1 MPQSTFERAGTAV
14 MTRIV
19 VIEKQS
25 DAGSAPA
32 NATKGIDLSNAESTE
47 KLFDRLEGLS
57 LPVRAK
63 AQAAEAAPDAA
74 PAKTKA
80 AAKNAERNEKA
91 RAQTATEGG
100 TVTLGD
106 KTYPISKY
114 TTNAGKEIIGA
125 WVKTQQQA
133 LQFGPRTFQKK
144 PLGWFVR
151 ESDFPAGAVSDDA
164 ANFAAKPTDRPGTA
178 QDKAV
183 MQAIADGKSTRDVL
197 RLIAGQSKDPFRRQ
211 VARLLLKS
219 GITPTLQFGHIG
231 KTEKGN
237 PIHGQY
243 RGKTDTIA
251 IAGTAERAA
260 EHIFLHEAMHAA
272 TMRALAKPGI
282 ASLQLRK
289 LLQHVQKQQGA
300 GKFYGTTSVDE
311 FVAEVFTN
319 PDFQAALRKMTAPSG
334 GALKSAWDS
343 FVRILRG
350 ILNLPNDSTNALSQA
365 LELGVAAMRD
375 DMVLRKQGGKN
386 AGRDANFGFDSRA
399 ADIQSSMGTLTP
411 EQRATYEKVAGFQK
425 VPALKER
432 MDSLKAN
439 LGLRLKQALVDQFA
453 PIRDVSQRAYM
464 LARMSKAGDA
474 VIEALLY
481 YGKPFMRDGV
491 MDVKIG
497 SGGFASVLASLKGEH
512 DRFFMW
518 VAAQRA
524 ERIRDERAAAD
535 AAMAGLNAQMIVLR
549 RTMKTSTGK
558 DYSDAATELR
568 ELESQHAK
576 LDKTARELLFD
587 EDDITSF
594 KSLNA
599 GKMQDGTVR
608 LPVYAAAL
616 RELNEYNEAALKTA
630 MESGLIDKDTF
641 ELMKSQ
647 PYVPFYRMMENEG
660 AMGGAK
666 LSAGL
671 TNQKAWEKLKGS
683 DRQLNADLLQ
693 NVMQNWSHLYAASAR
708 NRAAVSTMAAAYRM
722 GVATR
727 ANAATKG
734 AVKISRKG
742 VAEYWTVE
750 DPYLLEAIS
759 AINYQ
764 ASPLMKPLAK
774 AKSLLTFGVTISP
787 TFKIRNL
794 IRDSL
799 SAISQSELGYNP
811 LKNVKSGWKLTASD
825 SQMYASML
833 ASGGVIKFGSQ
844 ENNDR
849 LRAKVAKLGGV
860 LLDQNGL
867 QKFQGQLKELYDVY
881 AEFGDRTENVNRVA
895 LYDHLIKKGK
905 SHAEASFMARDLMDF
920 SMGGAHPLVRF
931 LTQTVPFLNAR
942 LQGLYKLGRAA
953 NEDPRKFATM
963 AMAVSVASVGL
974 MALFGDDDDWKKR
987 EDWDRDAYWWFKV
1000 GETAFRIPKPFEL
1013 GAIGTIAERTAE
1025 AMFSDE
1031 MTSKRFAER
1040 MSHMVAQT
1048 FALDPIP
1055 QAFKPLLDIYSNKD
1069 SFTKRA
1075 IESQADQRLRPQ
1087 DRYNE
1092 RTSEVARMLGS
1103 LGLPEP
1109 SQLIKG
1115 NYAALS
1121 PKQVDHLIRGYFS
1134 WLGVTVATVS
1144 DFALR
1149 PMMDRGERP
1158 DMRLKDVFVAG
1169 NFIESLPTGSSRYV
1183 SQLYEQSRSVEQAF
1197 ASYREALKTGDM
1209 DGAAQIKEANIDK
1222 LRNRVAY
1229 ANATKQ
1235 LSEINAQAKR
1245 IEASTKLDGD
1255 AKRERLTEL
1264 ELRRGQVAE
1273 RLRGM
1278 GAG

>member
-1 MPQSTFERAGTAV
+1 M
-14 MTRIV
+14 
-19 VIEKQS
+19 
-25 DAGSAPA
+25 
-32 NATKGIDLSNAESTE
+32 
-47 KLFDRLEGLS
+47 
-57 LPVRAK
+57 
-63 AQAAEAAPDAA
+63 
-74 PAKTKA
+74 
-80 AAKNAERNEKA
+80 
-91 RAQTATEGG
+91 
-100 TVTLGD
+100 
-106 KTYPISKY
+106 
-114 TTNAGKEIIGA
+114 
-125 WVKTQQQA
+125 
-133 LQFGPRTFQKK
+133 
-144 PLGWFVR
+144 
-151 ESDFPAGAVSDDA
+151 
-164 ANFAAKPTDRPGTA
+164 
-178 QDKAV
+178 
-183 MQAIADGKSTRDVL
+183 
-197 RLIAGQSKDPFRRQ
+197 
-211 VARLLLKS
+211 
-219 GITPTLQFGHIG
+219 
-231 KTEKGN
+231 
-237 PIHGQY
+237 
-243 RGKTDTIA
+243 
-251 IAGTAERAA
+251 
-260 EHIFLHEAMHAA
+260 
-272 TMRALAKPGI
+272 
-282 ASLQLRK
+282 
-289 LLQHVQKQQGA
+289 
-300 GKFYGTTSVDE
+300 
-311 FVAEVFTN
+311 
-319 PDFQAALRKMTAPSG
+319 
-334 GALKSAWDS
+334 
-343 FVRILRG
+343 
-350 ILNLPNDSTNALSQA
+350 
-365 LELGVAAMRD
+365 
-375 DMVLRKQGGKN
+375 
-386 AGRDANFGFDSRA
+386 
-399 ADIQSSMGTLTP
+399 
-411 EQRATYEKVAGFQK
+411 
-425 VPALKER
+425 
-432 MDSLKAN
+432 
-439 LGLRLKQALVDQFA
+439 
-453 PIRDVSQRAYM
+453 
-464 LARMSKAGDA
+464 
-474 VIEALLY
+474 
-481 YGKPFMRDGV
+481 
-491 MDVKIG
+491 
-497 SGGFASVLASLKGEH
+497 
-512 DRFFMW
+512 
-518 VAAQRA
+518 
-524 ERIRDERAAAD
+524 
-535 AAMAGLNAQMIVLR
+535 
-549 RTMKTSTGK
+549 
-558 DYSDAATELR
+558 
-568 ELESQHAK
+568 
-576 LDKTARELLFD
+576 
-587 EDDITSF
+587 
-594 KSLNA
+594 
-599 GKMQDGTVR
+599 R

-616 RELNEYNEAALKTA
+616 RELNDYNEAALQTA

-683 DRQLNADLLQ
+683 NRQLNADLLQ

-774 AKSLLTFGVTISP
+774 AKSLLTFGVTINP

-867 QKFQGQLKELYDVY
+867 QKFQGQLKDLYDVY

-895 LYDHLIKKGK
+895 LYNQLVKNGK

-920 SMGGAHPLVRF
+920 SMGGSHPLVRF

-1055 QAFKPLLDIYSNKD
+1055 QAFKPLLDVYSNKD

-1197 ASYREALKTGDM
+1197 ASYREVIKTGDV

-1222 LRNRVAY
+1222 LRSRVAY

-1245 IEASTKLDGD
+1245 IEASTKLDGE